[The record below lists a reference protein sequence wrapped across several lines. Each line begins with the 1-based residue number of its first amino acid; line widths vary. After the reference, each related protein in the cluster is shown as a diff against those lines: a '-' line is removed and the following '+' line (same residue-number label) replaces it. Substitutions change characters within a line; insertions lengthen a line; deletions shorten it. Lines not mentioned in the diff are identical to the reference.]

1 MLVFPGWYDEPA
13 PAMVFD
19 EVDVPGNY
27 SRMSGIAADLVEQL
41 PIVPNCS
48 FKRIFGTKTAEEIV
62 REDVL
67 HLTYTSHD
75 MATFARD
82 QGYEGAPIPWQDDD
96 RLRRRARLDAIFFHL
111 YGLERDAAQY
121 VLGTFPIVQREEE
134 ERYDGRFR
142 SRELILGY
150 MAALAAGNPYA
161 PVVG

>member
-1 MLVFPGWYDEPA
+1 
-13 PAMVFD
+13 
-19 EVDVPGNY
+19 
-27 SRMSGIAADLVEQL
+27 
-41 PIVPNCS
+41 VPNGS
-48 FKRIFGTKTAEEIV
+48 FKRIFGPKTAEEIV

-75 MATFARD
+75 MTAFARD
-82 QGYEGAPIPWQDDD
+82 QGYEGAPFAWQDDD

-111 YGLERDAAQY
+111 YGLELERDAVQY

-134 ERYDGRFR
+134 ERYNGRFR